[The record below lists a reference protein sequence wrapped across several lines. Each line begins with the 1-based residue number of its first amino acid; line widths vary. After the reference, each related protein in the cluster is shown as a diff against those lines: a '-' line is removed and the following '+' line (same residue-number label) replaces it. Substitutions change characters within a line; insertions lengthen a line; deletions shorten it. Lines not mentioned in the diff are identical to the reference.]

1 MRLTNVGLALG
12 ALLLSTLLSGSE
24 SLPEGPRPELVD
36 GLYAEFA
43 TPRGTFVAEL
53 HYRQVPLTVANFVGL
68 AEGTLAAR
76 DGRPFYTGLRWYR
89 VVPGFVIQSGDPDHD
104 LNRDKEDAG
113 HPHTFPDEF
122 VPGLHHG
129 APGILSMANAG
140 PDTNSCEFFVT
151 LADCTRLN
159 YLHSVFGRVVR
170 GLEVLPR
177 IQADDAYTVRIVRV
191 GAAAQAFQADAAA
204 FARQRAATPT
214 YQGPAEPG
222 AGAFFDDADRL
233 IPVEPPRAK
242 NFNFKL
248 ANFARATGLP
258 VKARLFARSPGEA
271 EDAVPGAY
279 MQALADRLG
288 TRVRGVTAAYFADE
302 DDWRVWIGD
311 ELVPV
316 FLGRPATAGDLGEDG
331 ALHQVK
337 TALIEKA
344 QAEGNAAF
352 AAQQAAAEA
361 AGRPAPAAG
370 QRIKLQTDAILD
382 ALLLRF
388 EPRG

>member
-1 MRLTNVGLALG
+1 MRTTNVWVTLCGVLLVPLLA
-12 ALLLSTLLSGSE
+12 AADP
-24 SLPEGPRPELVD
+24 LPD

-43 TPRGTFVAEL
+43 TPRGDFTVEL
-53 HYRQVPLTVANFVGL
+53 HYRQAPLTVASFVGL

-76 DGRPFYTGLRWYR
+76 EGRPFFTGLRWYR

-104 LNRDKEDAG
+104 LNKDKEDAG

-129 APGILSMANAG
+129 AAGILSMANAG
-140 PDTNSCEFFVT
+140 PDTNSCEFFIT

-177 IQADDAYTVRIVRV
+177 IQADDAYTLRIIRV
-191 GAAAQAFQADAAA
+191 GPEARAFRADAAA
-204 FARQRAATPT
+204 FAALRAAAKS
-214 YQGPAEPG
+214 YQGPADIGPD
-222 AGAFFDDADRL
+222 AFFDDPDRL

-248 ANFARATGLP
+248 ANYARATGLP
-258 VKARLFARSPGEA
+258 VKARLFARSPAAA

-288 TRVRGVTAAYFADE
+288 TRTRGVTVAYFADE

-311 ELVPV
+311 DLVPG
-316 FLGRPATAGDLGEDG
+316 FLGRPAGPGDLGEDG
-331 ALHQVK
+331 ALHRVK
-337 TALIEKA
+337 MALIEAA
-344 QAEGNAAF
+344 QTEGNAAF
-352 AAQQAAAEA
+352 AAQRAAAEA
-361 AGRPAPAAG
+361 TGRPVPPAG
-370 QRIKLQTDAILD
+370 QRIKLQADAILD

-388 EPRG
+388 EPRR